1 MKKLREESNLRKT
14 DTIDAMVLARISKDH
29 FKQLMIE
36 ELERRIELDS
46 LISRYKLYTRRIKT
60 LKQWIKRDG
69 WDYGLRDAVKLMER
83 SKKDVA
89 KRIIKAISSDAVYR
103 EACKMLG
110 IKGDSIGLAILTAKL
125 PLYLPLKRLKGILG
139 LIPNRN
145 RGRYDHELRR
155 CIADF
160 AIALYINANKC

>member
-1 MKKLREESNLRKT
+1 
-14 DTIDAMVLARISKDH
+14 
-29 FKQLMIE
+29 
-36 ELERRIELDS
+36 
-46 LISRYKLYTRRIKT
+46 
-60 LKQWIKRDG
+60 
-69 WDYGLRDAVKLMER
+69 
-83 SKKDVA
+83 
-89 KRIIKAISSDAVYR
+89 
-103 EACKMLG
+103 MLG

-160 AIALYINANKC
+160 AIALYIDARKNASVLNEIAEIDNRLPKNQAVYELELITLKAMRIAYLRTMKLLADG